1 MKKVLVL
8 VALIGLFITV
18 HGFPPSCSEIIG
30 SAHADGTI
38 HPEAVAAVVQET
50 AQPATQQTGIVGPAL
65 KDLLNNTVIPL
76 VISLVGA
83 LVSLA
88 LLKLKNK
95 FNIELKAVTEEWIQK
110 QAERAVQM
118 VAEKAAASEKVSGLK
133 VGSNDKLN
141 TAIAWLIT
149 KVPALT
155 QDQADA
161 YIHAAIARIPG
172 VGATGEQSLTPVS

>member
-1 MKKVLVL
+1 MKKLL
-8 VALIGLFITV
+8 IGTALISLFITA

-30 SAHADGTI
+30 SVHAQ
-38 HPEAVAAVVQET
+38 EVAAV
-50 AQPATQQTGIVGPAL
+50 AQTATQTDLGAAL
-65 KDLLNNTVIPL
+65 KGLLNDTVIPL

-95 FNIELKAVTEEWIQK
+95 FSLELKAETESWIRS
-110 QAERAVQM
+110 QAENAVQM
-118 VAEKAAASEKVSGLK
+118 VAEKAAASEKLSGLK

-141 TAIAWLIT
+141 QAIAWLVT

-155 QDQADA
+155 NDQADA

-172 VGATGEQSLTPVS
+172 VGSTGDQSLTPSS

>member
-30 SAHADGTI
+30 SAHA
-38 HPEAVAAVVQET
+38 QET
-50 AQPATQQTGIVGPAL
+50 AAAVQQTAQSTELGSAL
-65 KDLLNNTVIPL
+65 KALLNDTVIPL

-95 FNIELKAVTEEWIQK
+95 FNIELKAETEAWIQR
-110 QAERAVQM
+110 QAESAVQM
-118 VAEKAAASEKVSGLK
+118 VAEKAAASEKISGLK